1 MATRSFST
9 SVAGLR
15 SEPISVRAPAKL
27 NLSLAVLARRADGF
41 HEIESLMVP
50 VTLHDTLRVQVS
62 DVPGIRLRVRFGGR
76 LATPVGSAL
85 AHDVPTDAS
94 NLVVRAAQSL
104 AVEAGLA
111 KSPDSPCTP
120 GLDIDLVKRIPSG
133 SGLGGGSSDAAALL
147 MAATQAWRIDCSHDR
162 LAEIGA
168 RIGSDVPVFF
178 AGGAAPCRDRAAVGR
193 AVNRGSLR
201 TVHAGCLEAW
211 RGTAAGSRAGRRTIP
226 RCAAAHAQ
234 QPGRAGAEHVC

>member
-9 SVAGLR
+9 SAAGLR
-15 SEPISVRAPAKL
+15 SEPVSVRAPAKL

-76 LATPVGSAL
+76 LATPAGSAL

-111 KSPDSPCTP
+111 ASPD
-120 GLDIDLVKRIPSG
+120 
-133 SGLGGGSSDAAALL
+133 
-147 MAATQAWRIDCSHDR
+147 
-162 LAEIGA
+162 
-168 RIGSDVPVFF
+168 
-178 AGGAAPCRDRAAVGR
+178 
-193 AVNRGSLR
+193 
-201 TVHAGCLEAW
+201 
-211 RGTAAGSRAGRRTIP
+211 
-226 RCAAAHAQ
+226 
-234 QPGRAGAEHVC
+234 